1 MRVNLLFV
9 RHFTYQNKGNLFLV
23 LILAVHFQF
32 AKNRAPVS
40 KKNPRNENNQQ
51 LSRPWKRFLEPFR
64 AQTRKHQRCCVF
76 CLFSY
81 QSGHY
86 FAHIDFQTQTHPHHL
101 RDSIALLRMW
111 MEIHNWEAVSCCE
124 YFSVSWFFC
133 ITCKIG
139 VKFISKVNVSRISI
153 IQS

>member
-1 MRVNLLFV
+1 MSFKRCHLSFVYFLL
-9 RHFTYQNKGNLFLV
+9 YKELSYV
-23 LILAVHFQF
+23 LTRAILEQVAR
-32 AKNRAPVS
+32 NRAPVS

-51 LSRPWKRFLEPFR
+51 LSRPWKRFLKPFR
-64 AQTRKHQRCCVF
+64 AQTRKHQRFCVF
-76 CLFSY
+76 CQFSY

-86 FAHIDFQTQTHPHHL
+86 FAQIDFQMQTHAHYL

-111 MEIHNWEAVSCCE
+111 WRFITEKLWLVVSISQCLD
-124 YFSVSWFFC
+124 FFC
-133 ITCKIG
+133 ISCKIG

>member
-1 MRVNLLFV
+1 MSFKRCHLSFAYFLL
-9 RHFTYQNKGNLFLV
+9 YKELSYV
-23 LILAVHFQF
+23 LSRAILEQVAR
-32 AKNRAPVS
+32 NRAPVS

-51 LSRPWKRFLEPFR
+51 LSRPWKRFLKPFR
-64 AQTRKHQRCCVF
+64 AQTRKHQRFCVF
-76 CLFSY
+76 CQFSY

-86 FAHIDFQTQTHPHHL
+86 FAQIDFQMQTHAHYP